1 MTSVDKQATGLVE
14 IGDGV
19 FAIIYSFGGVTAGG
33 PHSGFI
39 VAGDHLLIIDS
50 LMLPSQAS
58 DFQAQIAKV
67 TSKRPTF
74 LVNSHHHQD
83 HVSGN
88 QFFSPPAQ
96 VIAHSY
102 VRHWMLENG
111 EAAVQGMARSIPEA
125 SQIRITP
132 PSVTFDEKLTL
143 HLDGVEVQLMYFG
156 PAHTFGD
163 IVVYLPQQKVL
174 YAVDVGVTKMVP
186 FLVDGHS
193 AGWISL
199 LDKVQELDVD
209 VVVPGHGFLGD
220 KSDLA
225 NLRDYLAELRRQVK
239 DRFENGMD
247 EEQAV
252 KDVDVRM
259 HKDWSGQGTLP
270 IAIRRIYQELSGEL
284 D

>member
-102 VRHWMLENG
+102 VRDWMLENG
-111 EAAVQGMARSIPEA
+111 EAAVQGMAA
-125 SQIRITP
+125 
-132 PSVTFDEKLTL
+132 
-143 HLDGVEVQLMYFG
+143 
-156 PAHTFGD
+156 
-163 IVVYLPQQKVL
+163 
-174 YAVDVGVTKMVP
+174 P
-186 FLVDGHS
+186 F
-193 AGWISL
+193 
-199 LDKVQELDVD
+199 
-209 VVVPGHGFLGD
+209 
-220 KSDLA
+220 
-225 NLRDYLAELRRQVK
+225 RRQAGFGL
-239 DRFENGMD
+239 R
-247 EEQAV
+247 
-252 KDVDVRM
+252 
-259 HKDWSGQGTLP
+259 LP
-270 IAIRRIYQELSGEL
+270 A
-284 D
+284 